1 MQREFIQREFTVFER
16 IIHRFAF
23 RPAIRRRLVRIR
35 FVRRIYG
42 GWNRTHP
49 FDVAEQVETSGY
61 VPADQLTSDDRLK
74 GLIIPYAGSSPSVTR
89 KAISTL
95 PDVRDYSFVDLGC
108 GKGRALLVASEY
120 AFMRIIGVELSAE
133 LSATARRNVQTVAN
147 HYPERSPMNVVEG
160 NAIGFELPAGK
171 VVVFIY
177 HSFGLELMNQLIGEL
192 ETALENRLDHVF
204 VVYYNP
210 VHSVALDS
218 SPVFKRW
225 FAATF
230 KLVPEEVGYAPDN
243 KDTVVIW
250 QSNKGSV
257 HAEHPG
263 SDRKI
268 VILQKDWQA
277 GLS

>member
-1 MQREFIQREFTVFER
+1 MQREFTAFER

-42 GWNRTHP
+42 GWRRMHP

-61 VPADQLTSDDRLK
+61 VPVDRLTSDDRLK
-74 GLIIPYAGSSPSVTR
+74 CLINPYAGSSPSVIR

-120 AFMRIIGVELSAE
+120 AFRKIIGVELSAE
-133 LSATARRNVQTVAN
+133 LSATARQNVQTVASR
-147 HYPERSPMNVVEG
+147 YPERSPMSVVEG
-160 NAIGFELPAGK
+160 NAIGFEFPAGK

-177 HSFGLELMNQLIGEL
+177 HAFGLELMSQVMGQLK
-192 ETALENRLDHVF
+192 TALENRLDHVF
-204 VVYYNP
+204 VIYYNP

-218 SPVFKRW
+218 SPAFKRW

-230 KLVPEEVGYAPDN
+230 KLAPEEVGYAPDD

-257 HAEHPG
+257 HAAHPS

-268 VILQKDWQA
+268 VSLQKDWQA
-277 GLS
+277 GLL